1 MATGKFSRRITVNR
15 ASTSDELKAYLIS
28 LDYGQQL
35 TQSFIHTKTLANNV
49 FVLTVGLDVQEV
61 YTPRYTRSAVMKKP
75 TAQVSLPFS
84 LLSLMCTQDNYI
96 DIACYSVLDINC
108 NSVWHTSLLFPAI
121 WFNFLVVGRW
131 VDRLAPLEA
140 GAFLQLS
147 SRVSSYVYLCAQEWD
162 FIASALACWFMQRSK
177 TGERKR
183 SENLATIGASI
194 RLCIL
199 LRTHSDVF

>member
-84 LLSLMCTQDNYI
+84 LLSLMCTQDNYLPNGSHAGRGTRTGNRSHMFAGI
-96 DIACYSVLDINC
+96 
-108 NSVWHTSLLFPAI
+108 PA
-121 WFNFLVVGRW
+121 R
-131 VDRLAPLEA
+131 
-140 GAFLQLS
+140 
-147 SRVSSYVYLCAQEWD
+147 
-162 FIASALACWFMQRSK
+162 
-177 TGERKR
+177 
-183 SENLATIGASI
+183 NLNRGLRIRIGARARGTPPKPAVLRHFRGTETLRRTPVRCTGRIIRPGGKPIPSMNGCDGRDGEPPTYPSI
-194 RLCIL
+194 PNAAA
-199 LRTHSDVF
+199 